1 MEINLKKLSDQKIE
15 NTNGEGVKMRLSEN
29 ASSMVFQM
37 FTKNVYSN
45 PIGTIVR
52 EITSNCFD
60 SHVEAGVN
68 TPILIKRG
76 IDKNNN
82 NSLYISF
89 IDYGVGMS
97 PDRIYNIYG
106 VYFESTKRA
115 TNSLIG
121 GYGIGAKSVLAY
133 RRTTGQGEGEYDN
146 SFFVLTNYDG
156 IRYYYC
162 IYEGNESPV
171 ISLLHSEKTDDHN
184 GTEVRVPVMEK
195 DLQAFSKE
203 MVRQLY
209 YFENVIFEGFEEDDD
224 NHTRYD
230 ETLTNEYQIIRGKS
244 FLFRGNDYSN
254 IMHVCLGRVAYPI
267 DYNILGLSSSD
278 YQLPI
283 ALKLEVGEIGVTVS
297 RESLD
302 YSETTIKILKKKLEA
317 AKKEIIALISKQY
330 QNVQTL
336 EEYFNVKQNFGV
348 LNFSNGSSINTGK
361 LIKQSDVDFPN
372 FKYGFMKMPSD
383 KHLFKF
389 FFKSRTYGKKPRR
402 SRWSNSGYEFDGGYD
417 ELNKNK
423 NLLYIEDMFV
433 RKIVKQAYLKSM
445 YETYHII
452 EKNNIISNSS
462 SLIQNDIA
470 DLFHTQ
476 ITSTCDDKGK
486 PTTYIQSLLEMQEEY
501 FEIIRKHA
509 QNYDT
514 LEVPED
520 FVMDRKKNSMSKDL
534 RNTTIPV
541 KFVGG
546 YSKYR
551 IKLEN
556 LFDYNCPIFYGNQ
569 ADESK
574 LHEIYRIFTTLFGED
589 IPVTYYSDY
598 DHQFE
603 NRRSGKT
610 SKKSIMFII
619 LAENN
624 LKYMQYCKKAYKVE
638 DFFNKIL
645 YRKSDVIMQYF
656 QTNMIIEK
664 YNQIHELYTN
674 KSFIMID
681 AKWGKKINDI
691 KASVDAIP
699 AKSRETKISNIQ
711 QSLSTYFDLSNIKI
725 TAAQKKLEKQIDE
738 VLALQAKNEK
748 VLQYINLPYRM
759 ENFDDKLITIL
770 QVVMEF

>member
-1 MEINLKKLSDQKIE
+1 MKLNVNSYSDVETQTTTVEKNI
-15 NTNGEGVKMRLSEN
+15 TLAKDS
-29 ASSMVFQM
+29 ATIIFQM
-37 FTKNVYSN
+37 FSKNIYTN
-45 PIGTIVR
+45 PIGSVVR

-60 SHVEAGVN
+60 SHVEAGVK
-68 TPILIKRG
+68 TPVIIKK
-76 IDKNNN
+76 IFDKQANN
-82 NSLYISF
+82 YYVSF

-97 PDRIYNIYG
+97 TERIDN
-106 VYFESTKRA
+106 VFSVMFSSTKREDIQQ
-115 TNSLIG
+115 IG
-121 GYGIGAKSVLAY
+121 QWGLGSKSPLAY
-133 RRTTGQGEGEYDN
+133 KRSTGFGEGEYDN
-146 SFFVLTNYDG
+146 SYFIITIFDNIKYTYQ
-156 IRYYYC
+156 
-162 IYEGNESPV
+162 IYESKKSPI
-171 ISLLHSEKTDDHN
+171 ISLLHSEKTDEHN
-184 GTEVRVPVMEK
+184 GTEVRIPVLEK
-195 DLQAFSKE
+195 DLQTFTKE

-209 YFENVIFEGFEEDDD
+209 YFENVVFEGFDEDDD
-224 NHTRYD
+224 NSTRYD
-230 ETLTNEYQIIRGKS
+230 KTLTNKYQIIRGKS
-244 FLFRGNDYSN
+244 FLFRGDDYGT
-254 IMHVCLGRVAYPI
+254 IMHVCLGKVAYPI
-267 DYNILGLSSSD
+267 DYNILNLSSSD

-283 ALKLEVGEIGVTVS
+283 ALKLEVGEVGVNIS
-297 RESLD
+297 RETLD
-302 YSETTIKILKKKLEA
+302 YDENTIKILKKKLEA

-336 EEYFNVKQNFGV
+336 EEYFSVKQNFGV

-389 FFKSRTYGKKPRR
+389 FFKSRIYGKKPRK
-402 SRWSNSGYEFDGGYD
+402 SRWSSTSNGFDGGYD
-417 ELNKNK
+417 ELHNNK

-433 RKIVKQAYLKSM
+433 RKIVKQAYLKSL

-462 SLIQNDIA
+462 SLIQNDVA

-486 PTTYIQSLLEMQEEY
+486 PTTYMQSLLEMQEEY

-520 FVMDRKKNSMSKDL
+520 FVIDRKKNSMSKDL

-551 IKLEN
+551 IILES

-598 DHQFE
+598 DHQFS
-603 NRRSGKT
+603 NRRSGA

-624 LKYMQYCKKAYKVE
+624 LKYMQYCKKAYKVD

-645 YRKSDVIMQYF
+645 YRKSDTIMQYF

-674 KSFIMID
+674 KSFVMIN
-681 AKWGKKINDI
+681 AKWGKKINDV
-691 KASVDAIP
+691 KAGIVAIP
-699 AKSRETKISNIQ
+699 AKSRENKIANIQ
-711 QSLSTYFDLSNIKI
+711 PYLSTYFDLSNIKI

>member
-1 MEINLKKLSDQKIE
+1 MKYNVNSYSDVETQTTTVEKNI
-15 NTNGEGVKMRLSEN
+15 TLAKDS
-29 ASSMVFQM
+29 ATIIFQM
-37 FTKNVYSN
+37 FSKNIYTN
-45 PIGTIVR
+45 PIGSVVR

-60 SHVEAGVN
+60 SHVEAGVK
-68 TPILIKRG
+68 TPVIIKK
-76 IDKNNN
+76 IFDKQANN
-82 NSLYISF
+82 YYVSF

-97 PDRIYNIYG
+97 TERIDN
-106 VYFESTKRA
+106 VFSVMFSSTKREDIQQ
-115 TNSLIG
+115 IG
-121 GYGIGAKSVLAY
+121 QWGLGSKSPLAY
-133 RRTTGQGEGEYDN
+133 KRSTGFGEGEYDN
-146 SFFVLTNYDG
+146 SYFIITIFDNIKYTYQ
-156 IRYYYC
+156 
-162 IYEGNESPV
+162 IYENKNSPV
-171 ISLLHSEKTDDHN
+171 ISLLHSEKTDEHN
-184 GTEVRVPVMEK
+184 GTEVRIPVLEK
-195 DLQAFSKE
+195 DLQTFTKE

-209 YFENVIFEGFEEDDD
+209 YFENVVFEGFDEDDD
-224 NHTRYD
+224 NSTRYD
-230 ETLTNEYQIIRGKS
+230 KTLTNKYQIIRGKS
-244 FLFRGNDYSN
+244 FLFRGDDYYGN
-254 IMHVCLGRVAYPI
+254 IMHVCLGKVAYPI
-267 DYNILGLSSSD
+267 DYNILNLNSSD

-283 ALKLEVGEIGVTVS
+283 ALKLEVGEVGVNIS
-297 RESLD
+297 RETLD
-302 YSETTIKILKKKLEA
+302 YDENTIKILKKKLEA

-336 EEYFNVKQNFGV
+336 EEYFSVKQNFGV

-389 FFKSRTYGKKPRR
+389 FFKSRIYGKKPRR
-402 SRWSNSGYEFDGGYD
+402 SRWSSTGYEFDGGYD
-417 ELNKNK
+417 ELHKNK

-433 RKIVKQAYLKSM
+433 RKIVKQAYLKSL
-445 YETYHII
+445 YKTYHII

-462 SLIQNDIA
+462 SLIQNDVA

-486 PTTYIQSLLEMQEEY
+486 PTTYMQSLLEMQEEY

-520 FVMDRKKNSMSKDL
+520 FVIDRKKNSMSKDL

-551 IKLEN
+551 IKLES

-589 IPVTYYSDY
+589 VPVTYYSDY
-598 DHQFE
+598 DHQFS
-603 NRRSGKT
+603 NRRSGA

-624 LKYMQYCKKAYKVE
+624 LKYMQYCKKAYKVD

-645 YRKSDVIMQYF
+645 YRKSDTIMQYF

-674 KSFIMID
+674 KSFVMIN
-681 AKWGKKINDI
+681 AKWGKKINDV
-691 KASVDAIP
+691 KAGIAVIP
-699 AKSRETKISNIQ
+699 AKSRENKIANIQ
-711 QSLSTYFDLSNIKI
+711 PYLSTYFDLSNIKI

>member
-1 MEINLKKLSDQKIE
+1 MKYDVNNYSEIETQTTIE
-15 NTNGEGVKMRLSEN
+15 EKNITLAEDSQSLI
-29 ASSMVFQM
+29 FQM
-37 FTKNVYSN
+37 FSKNIYSN
-45 PIGTIVR
+45 PIGSVVR

-60 SHVEAGVN
+60 SHIEAKVN
-68 TPILIKRG
+68 APVLIKK
-76 IDKNNN
+76 IFDKQANNY
-82 NSLYISF
+82 YISF

-97 PDRIYNIYG
+97 TERINKVFLII
-106 VYFESTKRA
+106 FSSTKRDD
-115 TNSLIG
+115 NQQ
-121 GYGIGAKSVLAY
+121 IGAFGLGSKTPLAY
-133 RRTTGQGEGEYDN
+133 KRSTGFGEGEYDN
-146 SFFVLTNYDG
+146 SYFIITVFNNIKYTYQ
-156 IRYYYC
+156 
-162 IYEGNESPV
+162 IYEGKKCPKV
-171 ISLLHSEKTDDHN
+171 SLLHSESTQESN

-244 FLFRGNDYSN
+244 FLFRGNDYSEY
-254 IMHVCLGRVAYPI
+254 MHVCLGRVAYPI
-267 DYNILGLSSSD
+267 DYNVLGLSSSD
-278 YQLPI
+278 YKLPI
-283 ALKLEVGEIGVTVS
+283 AVKLEVGEIGVTVS

-302 YSETTIKILKKKLEA
+302 YSETTIKILKKKLEV

-330 QNVQTL
+330 QNICTL
-336 EEYFNVKQNFGV
+336 EDYFQVKNNFGV
-348 LNFSNGSSINTGK
+348 LNFTNGASINVGN
-361 LIKQSDVDFPN
+361 LIKQSDVDFSN
-372 FKYGFMKMPSD
+372 FKYSFMKMPTD
-383 KHLFKF
+383 KQLFKF
-389 FFKSRTYGKKPRR
+389 FFTSTTCGKKPRR
-402 SRWSNSGYEFDGGYD
+402 SRWSSEPYMFDGGY
-417 ELNKNK
+417 EALQNNK
-423 NLLYIEDMFV
+423 NLFYIENEFK
-433 RKIVKQAYLKSM
+433 RKIVKQAYLKQLCGIF
-445 YETYHII
+445 HII
-452 EKNNIISNSS
+452 KKRNIIYNSS
-462 SLIQNDIA
+462 TLVSDIV

-589 IPVTYYSDY
+589 IPVTYYSDCY
-598 DHQFE
+598 HQFE

-681 AKWGKKINDI
+681 AKWGKKINDVKTSI
-691 KASVDAIP
+691 VAIP

>member
-209 YFENVIFEGFEEDDD
+209 YFENIIFEGFEEDD

-486 PTTYIQSLLEMQEEY
+486 PIAYMQSLLEMQEEY

-589 IPVTYYSDY
+589 IPVTFYSDY
-598 DHQFE
+598 DHQFS

-681 AKWGKKINDI
+681 AKWGKKINDVKTSI
-691 KASVDAIP
+691 VAIP